1 MTKKDKAEAW
11 AHCET
16 LGGPESIMEGDTCLA
31 TTDDAVS
38 YIQRQLKEAY
48 GITPKQQS
56 RFTVGVV
63 VFLKAL

>member
-1 MTKKDKAEAW
+1 
-11 AHCET
+11 
-16 LGGPESIMEGDTCLA
+16 MEGDTCLA